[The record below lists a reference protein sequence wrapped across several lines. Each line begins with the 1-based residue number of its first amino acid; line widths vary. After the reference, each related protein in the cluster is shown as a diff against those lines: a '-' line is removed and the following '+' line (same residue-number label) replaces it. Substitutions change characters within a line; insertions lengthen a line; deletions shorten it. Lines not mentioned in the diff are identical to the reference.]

1 MTTIRMTK
9 RFVADILRKEPL
21 SGLTFGEFV
30 AGNAHIKASDEG
42 CASCAVGTV
51 VRRVLADGATAAQA
65 RDVAFCMQC
74 SQPGSGWTCVVVCD
88 DDGPWRAL
96 SKTYESA
103 VRLSSNPNRSA
114 KLADGRRAAVRY
126 VEKHFPSHVT
136 LDINGYKA
144 RKARGVTVVKRK
156 AKR

>member
-9 RFVADILRKEPL
+9 RFVADVLKKEPL
-21 SGLTFGEFV
+21 GRFTRLGFIEGDYDV
-30 AGNAHIKASDEG
+30 PISDPE
-42 CASCAVGTV
+42 CTSCAVGTV
-51 VRRVLADGATAAQA
+51 IRGCLLPSTTVEQSGDVVNLLTDPSSEDWTEGQIDPDGN
-65 RDVAFCMQC
+65 
-74 SQPGSGWTCVVVCD
+74 
-88 DDGPWRAL
+88 PWLML
-96 SKTYESA
+96 SRTYETTVAQSA
-103 VRLSSNPNRSA
+103 AATMGGRLSA
-114 KLADGRRAAVRY
+114 GRRAAVRY